1 MQLGSAA
8 IIVDSL
14 RPMVTRRY
22 WSQVYQGWKAHE
34 CPHRAAALAFVTA
47 LSLVPLTAMTVGIL
61 AVLGQSDGENAVV
74 RFISRHIFPLR
85 GTSITSYVTT
95 FAHNIRTGA
104 LGVMGVL
111 LSLAVTFALF
121 ENVESSFNHIWQT
134 KRPRPWVWKI
144 TIFWALATLG
154 PMATGLSIIQGAS
167 LLRQFALARLVV
179 PFIATWV
186 LLILANRILP
196 NRSVPWTSA
205 VVAGFISAVAFEAAK
220 YGFSLYFAKLAF
232 HNYKTIYGGFAALP
246 VLLLWM
252 DISWSAVLL
261 GAVAGRVLDSPPA
274 AIGERDDRILLKL
287 AVSIFRKYARGKGP
301 VDASDLAVEQRMSL
315 PDVMRQ
321 LERLQD
327 RGILSRVQSDL
338 PRYVPV
344 RLASQVTTSQILGLP
359 TTEAVRTNS
368 DAVDDL
374 FHRIEDCRRS
384 IHETTIEQLIAPR
397 RPLDE

>member
-1 MQLGSAA
+1 MQLGSAVTV
-8 IIVDSL
+8 VDAL
-14 RPMVTRRY
+14 KPMATRTY
-22 WSQVYQGWKAHE
+22 WSQVYQGWKAHD
-34 CPHRAAALAFVTA
+34 CAHRAAALAFVTA

-74 RFISRHIFPLR
+74 RFISRRIFPLQ
-85 GTSITSYVTT
+85 GTSVTSYVTT

-104 LGVMGVL
+104 LGITGVL

-134 KRPRPWVWKI
+134 RHPRAWVWKI
-144 TIFWALATLG
+144 TIFWSLATLG
-154 PMATGLSIIQGAS
+154 PMAMGLSILQGAS
-167 LLRQFALARLVV
+167 LLRQFAVARLIV
-179 PFIATWV
+179 PFFATWV

-196 NRSVPWTSA
+196 NRPVPWMSA

-232 HNYKTIYGGFAALP
+232 HNYKTIYGAFAALP

-252 DISWSAVLL
+252 DLSWSAVLL

-274 AIGERDDRILLKL
+274 KIGERDDRSLLKL
-287 AVSIFRKYARGKGP
+287 AVAVFSRYGQGKGP
-301 VDASDLAVEQRMSL
+301 IDATDLAVRHRMPL

-327 RGILSRVQSDL
+327 RRILSRVQSDL
-338 PRYVPV
+338 PRYVPA
-344 RLASQVTTSQILGLP
+344 RPADQVTTAQVLGL
-359 TTEAVRTNS
+359 TTAQAVRTNTDS
-368 DAVDDL
+368 VDGL
-374 FHRIEDCRRS
+374 FDRIDDCRRS
-384 IHETTIEQLIAPR
+384 IHGTTISEL
-397 RPLDE
+397 LDSN